1 MRTGFS
7 GPSSKKSMAALYSS
21 WCESPSPRYSNPR
34 ALPITRSG
42 GIPYISPATGRMKS
56 RSPAEAMYVTN
67 PFPSR

>member
-1 MRTGFS
+1 MPVALGLVLQ
-7 GPSSKKSMAALYSS
+7 PS
-21 WCESPSPRYSNPR
+21 

-67 PFPSR
+67 PLASRYLSRSPIGAYPHAR